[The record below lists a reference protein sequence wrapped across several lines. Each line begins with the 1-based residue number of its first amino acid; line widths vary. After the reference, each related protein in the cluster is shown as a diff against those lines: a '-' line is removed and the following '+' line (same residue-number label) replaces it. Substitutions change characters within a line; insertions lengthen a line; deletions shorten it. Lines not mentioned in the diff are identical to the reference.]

1 VSTQGPDE
9 GDDDGTAQTS
19 AVRRNAPEYPEALA
33 DRIRRTR
40 RRVGALKWTLR
51 LVIAAALAGVAY
63 WELRTARVQSMVFNN
78 MTSGTYFYVEDGK
91 SPSIV
96 FPDSG
101 PYDKRV
107 GYADMPTM
115 LDDLTESKYRISR
128 QARVSDQFAELVERG
143 LFAPYPEKQR
153 AGLRITDAYDNRLH
167 TSVYPTR
174 YYESF
179 EQIPDLLV
187 DTLLFIENRSLLD
200 KDRPHR
206 NPALEPDRFLR
217 ALAQVAIRELAGGD
231 KPSGGSTLA
240 TQIQKF
246 RHSAEGYT
254 ASYQDKFQQMMSA
267 SVRAYLDGKRT
278 LDDQKRIVRTYL
290 NAVPLSAVEGFGE
303 VFGVGDGLHAWFET
317 DFERANR
324 LLELASTTGTRA
336 STDTVDAQARVYRQA
351 LSLIIAQRRPSHFLR
366 RAQDPLAELT
376 DRYLH
381 RLERRGIISEAFRD
395 RVLQTSV
402 SLEGPPVASREPSA
416 LEDEKLVYSL
426 RTDLLEETDRE
437 SLYELDR
444 LDLRARTTVDYDVQ
458 RSVERVLDRLRDP
471 AFVEKHR
478 LNRWRLLGDN
488 DPSNVIY
495 SFTLYERTPTTNK
508 LRIQADTYDGPFNV
522 NEGVKLNLGSTAK
535 LRTIASYLQIVADL
549 WIEYRNMS
557 ESELEELSLDRRDR
571 ISRWV
576 REYRLDHPEAALQ
589 TVVDAAMERRYSAE
603 PDSFL
608 TGGGQHHFENFSY
621 KYNDEWPTVRTGLE
635 NSINLVFVRL
645 MRDIVRYHM
654 FRLPDA
660 DREILMDPDHPK
672 REMYLKKFARQ
683 EGKTFLRKFW
693 KRYEGWNDRQA
704 LIRLQDREGETFSP
718 RRFAV
723 AYRTI
728 RPDASLHTFEH
739 ILEEQLDTQIET
751 NYAEHLYDEYDPE
764 ELGLN
769 DLGYLARI
777 HPLELWVLRYRHE
790 HPDGDWEQALA
801 DSEQARMESYEW
813 LMKTGRKDAQDRRIR
828 IVLEREAFGRL
839 HDQWRDLGYPFDE
852 LVPSYATALGSSSD
866 RPAALSELMGILV
879 NDGVR
884 KPTARFTSLRFGRA
898 TPFETELERTP
909 GACER
914 VMRSAVAAELRETLE
929 GVVEEGTAERL
940 GGYEPTVDGRPLE
953 LGGKTGTGDNR
964 FEVRNRHG
972 TLVKSVPQNRTATF
986 AFHIDNQFFGS
997 LTAYVPGD
1005 QSGEYEFTSSLAV
1018 SVLGL
1023 LAPKLRP
1030 LWWREGGPELERPE
1044 KEAPDRSAPDHL
1056 VSTAPPGGD
1065 RTD

>member
-1 VSTQGPDE
+1 MSTQGPDDE
-9 GDDDGTAQTS
+9 DDDRTANTS
-19 AVRRNAPEYPEALA
+19 AVRRDDPEYPGELA
-33 DRIRRTR
+33 DQIRTTR
-40 RRVGALKWTLR
+40 RRVAILKWTLR
-51 LVIAAALAGVAY
+51 FVIAATFAGAAY
-63 WELRTARVQSMVFNN
+63 WELRTARLQSVVFSEV
-78 MTSGTYFYVEDGK
+78 TSGTYFYVEEGK

-107 GYADMPTM
+107 GYADMPEM
-115 LDDLTESKYRISR
+115 LDDLTDSKYRISR
-128 QARVSDQFAELVERG
+128 QARISDQFSELVDRG

-153 AGLRITDAYDNRLH
+153 AGLRVNDPYDNRLH
-167 TSVYPTR
+167 ASVYPTR
-174 YYESF
+174 YYGSF
-179 EQIPDLLV
+179 EAIPDLLV

-200 KDRPHR
+200 RDRPHR

-217 ALAQVAIRELAGGD
+217 ALSQVVVREIVGGET
-231 KPSGGSTLA
+231 PSGGSTLA
-240 TQIQKF
+240 TQIEKF
-246 RHSAEGYT
+246 RHSEEGLT
-254 ASYQDKFQQMMSA
+254 ASYGDKFQQMMSA
-267 SVRAYLDGKRT
+267 SVRAYLDGERT

-303 VFGVGDGLHAWFET
+303 VFGVGDGLRAWFET

-324 LLELASTTGTRA
+324 LLERASDTGTRA
-336 STDTVDAQARVYRQA
+336 TTDTLDAEARVYRQV

-366 RAQDPLAELT
+366 GGREQLDELT
-376 DRYLH
+376 DRYLY

-395 RVLQTSV
+395 RVLETSV
-402 SLEGPPVASREPSA
+402 SLKGPPVASRKSSDPD
-416 LEDEKLVYSL
+416 DEKLVYSL
-426 RTDLLEETDRE
+426 RTHLLDETDRQ

-444 LDLRARTTVDYDVQ
+444 LDLRAKTTVDYDVQ
-458 RSVERVLDRLRDP
+458 RAVERVLNRLRDP
-471 AFVEKHR
+471 EFVEEKR
-478 LNRWRLLGDN
+478 LNRWRLLADN

-495 SFTLYERTPTTNK
+495 SFTLYERTPTANK

-535 LRTIASYLQIVADL
+535 LRTTASYLQIVADL
-549 WIEYRNMS
+549 WDKYRGMS
-557 ESELEELSLDRRDR
+557 EAELEELSLDRRDR

-576 REYRLDHPEAALQ
+576 REHRLEHPDASLQ
-589 TVVDAAMERRYSAE
+589 GVVDAAMQRRYSAE
-603 PDSFL
+603 PDSFF
-608 TGGGQHHFENFSY
+608 TGGGKHHFENFSY
-621 KYNDEWPTVRTGLE
+621 KYNDEWPTVEKGLK

-672 REMYLKKFARQ
+672 REKYLKKFARY
-683 EGKTFLRKFW
+683 EGTTFLRKFW
-693 KRYEGWNDRQA
+693 ERYEGWNNRQA
-704 LIRLQDREGETFSP
+704 LIRLQDREGESFSP

-728 RPDASLHTFEH
+728 RPDASLQTFEYV
-739 ILEEQLDTQIET
+739 LEEQLDTKIET
-751 NYAEHLYDEYDPE
+751 SYAEHLYEEYDPE

-777 HPLELWVLRYRHE
+777 HPLELWVLRYRHD
-790 HPDGDWEQALA
+790 HPDADWEQALA
-801 DSEQARMESYEW
+801 DSEQAREQSYEW

-828 IVLEREAFGRL
+828 IVLEREAFDRL
-839 HDQWRDLGYPFDE
+839 HDQWKELGYPFDE

-884 KPTARFTSLRFGRA
+884 KPTARFTSLHFARN
-898 TPFETELERTP
+898 TPFETKLERIP
-909 GACER
+909 GASER

-940 GGYEPTVDGRPLE
+940 GTYDPTVDGRSWE
-953 LGGKTGTGDNR
+953 IGGKTGTGDNR
-964 FEVRNRHG
+964 FEVRNQHG
-972 TLVKSVPQNRTATF
+972 TLVKSIPQNRTATF
-986 AFHIDNQFFGS
+986 AFNIDERFFGS
-997 LTAYVPGD
+997 LTAYVPGKK
-1005 QSGEYEFTSSLAV
+1005 SGEYKFTSSLAV
-1018 SVLGL
+1018 SILGI

-1030 LWWREGGPELERPE
+1030 LWWRDGGPELERPE
-1044 KEAPDRSAPDHL
+1044 DEVPDQSAPQHL
-1056 VSTAPPGGD
+1056 VSTSPPAKAS
-1065 RTD
+1065 TD